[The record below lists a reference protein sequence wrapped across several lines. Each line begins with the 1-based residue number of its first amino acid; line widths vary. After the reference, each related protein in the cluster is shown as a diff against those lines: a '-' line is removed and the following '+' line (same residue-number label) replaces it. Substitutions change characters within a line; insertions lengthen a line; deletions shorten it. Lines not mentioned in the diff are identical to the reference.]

1 MKSLAAG
8 ALLASPTTTF
18 LMQNCTTAPAQTAG
32 HERKIKSCVVIVTH
46 EPGTTQAVDFGVHKL
61 IVLLYSS
68 VSAPSYDLVVL
79 DQNGFDGNA
88 VFQESL
94 KRFIYCRLHEDVHI
108 GSQFIIF
115 STSI

>member
-1 MKSLAAG
+1 
-8 ALLASPTTTF
+8 
-18 LMQNCTTAPAQTAG
+18 
-32 HERKIKSCVVIVTH
+32 VIATR

-79 DQNGFDGNA
+79 DQNGADGNS

-108 GSQFIIF
+108 GSQFVIF
-115 STSI
+115 FYLYQIHIEILPFQAEKPIVLTSQAAPRMPDAG